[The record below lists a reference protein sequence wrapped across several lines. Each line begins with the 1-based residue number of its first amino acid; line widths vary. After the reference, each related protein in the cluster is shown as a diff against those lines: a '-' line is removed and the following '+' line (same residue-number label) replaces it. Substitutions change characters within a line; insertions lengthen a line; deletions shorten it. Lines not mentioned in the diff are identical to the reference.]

1 MPCETVIGRNGA
13 AVRTLDDMTT
23 TTYETT
29 APATRPTLGRRL
41 TALLERTRADRSD
54 LARTIEA
61 YPATRSASM
70 VVLPVNP
77 R

>member
-1 MPCETVIGRNGA
+1 
-13 AVRTLDDMTT
+13 MTT

-41 TALLERTRADRSD
+41 TALLEQARARRADRSD
-54 LARTIEA
+54 LSSQIAA
-61 YPATRSASM
+61 YPATRSVAM
-70 VVLPVNP
+70 VVVPVDA